1 MASPAPRPI
10 PDDGLRDLTRAPL
23 LNLEQETR
31 AALEIDEVRRRL
43 QEEIARGSD
52 LERLRS
58 LEEDLDRAAGRLA
71 LHNTRLAV
79 SIAKRY
85 VNRGL
90 PLIDLVQEALLG
102 LLKAARRFEPRR
114 GTRFSTAATWWIR
127 QSVVLALQDKG
138 RLIRVPGRALEA
150 LRRARR
156 ARAALE
162 QSLGRDPSVEEIAA
176 ETGLAPRKT
185 ATLIRLLETP
195 RSLDAAGPD
204 ERTLGDAAKAPTAD
218 DDRLPEDLRKE
229 IATLSER
236 ERQILVRRYGLD
248 GRDPSTLEEIGRELK
263 VTRERVRQIEKR
275 GMDKLRASLRRRGYA
290 LTLPCPAP

>member
-10 PDDGLRDLTRAPL
+10 LDDGLRELTRAPL
-23 LNLEQETR
+23 LSVEQEAR
-31 AALEIDEVRRRL
+31 AALDIDAVRRRL
-43 QEEIARGSD
+43 EEERARCPDGD
-52 LERLRS
+52 RLRA
-58 LEEDLDRAAGRLA
+58 LETDLDRAAGRLA

-90 PLIDLVQEALLG
+90 PLGDLVQEALLG
-102 LLKAARRFEPRR
+102 LLKAARRFELRR

-127 QSVVLALQDKG
+127 QSIVLALQDKG

-176 ETGLAPRKT
+176 ESGLPSRKT
-185 ATLIRLLETP
+185 ATLIRLLDVP
-195 RSLDAAGPD
+195 RSLDARVD
-204 ERTLGDAAKAPTAD
+204 DRSLGDGLKAAEAVD
-218 DDRLPEDLRKE
+218 DLLPEDLRRE
-229 IATLSER
+229 IDALNER
-236 ERQILVRRYGLD
+236 ERRILVRRYGLD
-248 GRDPSTLEEIGRELK
+248 GRDPSTLEDIGRELR
-263 VTRERVRQIEKR
+263 VTRERVRQLEKR
-275 GMDKLRASLRRRGYA
+275 GLDTLRESLRRRGYA
-290 LTLPCPAP
+290 LRVPSP

>member
-1 MASPAPRPI
+1 MASPAPRSL
-10 PDDGLRDLTRAPL
+10 PDDGLRELTRAPL
-23 LNLEQETR
+23 LNLEQESR
-31 AALEIDEVRRRL
+31 AALEIDEIRRRL
-43 QEEIARGSD
+43 QDCPDG
-52 LERLRS
+52 ERLRS
-58 LEEDLDRAAGRLA
+58 LEADLDRAAGRLA

-90 PLIDLVQEALLG
+90 PLTDLVQEALLG

-162 QSLGRDPSVEEIAA
+162 QTLGRAPSVEEIAA
-176 ETGLAPRKT
+176 ESGLETRKT
-185 ATLIRLLETP
+185 ATLIRLLESP
-195 RSLDAAGPD
+195 RSLDARAD
-204 ERTLGDAAKAPTAD
+204 ERSLGESLKAAEGAE
-218 DDRLPEDLRKE
+218 DRLPEELRRE
-229 IATLSER
+229 LDSLDER
-236 ERQILVRRYGLD
+236 ERRILTRRYGLD
-248 GRDPSTLEEIGRELK
+248 GRDPATLEEIGRELK

-275 GMDKLRASLRRRGYA
+275 GMEKLRDGLRRQLG
-290 LTLPCPAP
+290 

>member
-1 MASPAPRPI
+1 MASPAPRPL
-10 PDDGLRDLTRAPL
+10 PDDGLRELTRAPL
-23 LNLEQETR
+23 LSVEQEAR
-31 AALEIDEVRRRL
+31 AALDIDEVRRRL
-43 QEEIARGSD
+43 EEQRARCPDG
-52 LERLRS
+52 ERLRA
-58 LEEDLDRAAGRLA
+58 LETDLDRAAGRLA

-90 PLIDLVQEALLG
+90 PLGDLVQEALVG

-127 QSVVLALQDKG
+127 QSIVLALQDKG

-176 ETGLAPRKT
+176 ESGLPSRKT
-185 ATLIRLLETP
+185 ATLIRLLEVP
-195 RSLDAAGPD
+195 RSLDA
-204 ERTLGDAAKAPTAD
+204 RV
-218 DDRLPEDLRKE
+218 DDRSLADGLKAAEAVDDFLPEDLRRE
-229 IATLSER
+229 IDVLNER
-236 ERQILVRRYGLD
+236 ERRILVRRYGLD
-248 GRDPSTLEEIGRELK
+248 GRDPSTLEDIGRELR
-263 VTRERVRQIEKR
+263 VTRERVRQLEKR
-275 GMDKLRASLRRRGYA
+275 GLAKLRESLRRRGYA
-290 LTLPCPAP
+290 FKVPSI